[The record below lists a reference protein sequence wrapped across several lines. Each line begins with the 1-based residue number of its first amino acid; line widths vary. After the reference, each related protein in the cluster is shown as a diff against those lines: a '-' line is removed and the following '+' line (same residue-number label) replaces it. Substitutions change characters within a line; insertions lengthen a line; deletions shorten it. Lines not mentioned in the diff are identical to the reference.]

1 MTPIANYRILQYNV
15 LHQKKGWTTL
25 TQLFDIPF
33 SARAMNVAN
42 AITDCAPDIVLLAE
56 RHDEWAGIEE
66 GAMDGSV
73 VLADLLGKHYAMV
86 QDEITYEDC
95 TAVNRVPIVYNTQK
109 LKCVDSGFLRLRE
122 ECSFHLSQ
130 NKRIV
135 TWAILEDISDSDS
148 CGTRLAVFN
157 THWSILEYKGVSYTE
172 IRQAQSQEMQ
182 ELINSPR
189 FQGIAHI
196 AGGDYN
202 AVYADKLYGEL
213 LQGSGLVDAD
223 MTVNGKITYNNVDHI
238 AVSEAELTSY
248 AVHRVNE
255 ASDHYPIYCD
265 ITIKNNFRRI

>member
-1 MTPIANYRILQYNV
+1 MTPIANYRVLQYNV

-25 TQLFDIPF
+25 THLFEIPF
-33 SARAMNVAN
+33 SARATNVAK
-42 AITDCAPDIVLLAE
+42 AITDCTPDIVLLAE
-56 RHDEWAGIEE
+56 RHDEWAGVETD
-66 GAMDGSV
+66 AMDGAV
-73 VLADLLGKHYAMV
+73 VLVDLLGNHYAMI
-86 QDEITYEDC
+86 QDTIAYEGC

-109 LKCVDSGFLRLRE
+109 LKCVDSGFLRLTE
-122 ECSFHLSQ
+122 ECAFHVSQ

-135 TWAILEDISDSDS
+135 TWAILEDISDSNA
-148 CGTRLAVFN
+148 CGTKLAVFN

-172 IRQAQSQEMQ
+172 IRQAQSKEMQ

-202 AVYADKLYGEL
+202 AVYADKLYDEL
-213 LQGSGLVDAD
+213 LQGSGLADAD

-238 AVSEAELTSY
+238 AVSGADFISY
-248 AVHRVNE
+248 AVHKVND

-265 ITIKNNFRRI
+265 IKI